1 MAVLDPATIAER
13 NLAAQVVRQ
22 RKMVHGFVL
31 YAGFISLPL
40 VLFGHFCWA
49 AVTVLFYLLYY
60 IFDPT
65 TFAPSRDEIE
75 EEVRERKRNRESAEI
90 RESQSIDAALQT
102 PQGKLA
108 FSRQRDAAPAESKD
122 AELYRQIQKL
132 RK

>member
-1 MAVLDPATIAER
+1 MAVLDPGTIAER
-13 NLAAQVVRQ
+13 NTAAQIVRQ

-31 YAGFISLPL
+31 YFGFIALPL
-40 VLFGHFCWA
+40 ILFGHFSWA
-49 AVTVLFYLLYY
+49 AITVLFYVLYY

-75 EEVRERKRNRESAEI
+75 EEVRERKRNREIAENLA
-90 RESQSIDAALQT
+90 SQPLDASLQM
-102 PQGKLA
+102 PPGKLA
-108 FSRQRDAAPAESKD
+108 FTRERDNIPVESKD